1 MTDEY
6 TFPNSLIFKGKDNC
20 TKIVFDKTNPGTV
33 TGNFENV
40 FRNNWSIPV
49 LLIQFEGKML

>member
-33 TGNFENV
+33 TGNFENI
-40 FRNNWSIPV
+40 FRNNWSP
-49 LLIQFEGKML
+49 LALPGPSG